1 MGTRYQDAKCNLCN
15 HCKLSL
21 RRWGIG
27 PCYLPR
33 FAFLSPGTLPLR
45 TILLSNLV
53 VHLPPAWSVS
63 GSNACVGMSVR
74 DWVLLPLI
82 FSSIPSSLV
91 ICLLDLPTSFYCG
104 SRSSLVTVVTLRF
117 CSSVYRWEGEI
128 KRWYT
133 SLPFPCMGLIVIC
146 IFKVLCRSL
155 QEVIRFWSFWR
166 ACSIVCTSVRG
177 RGFVT
182 FRIRLLSLTLSLF
195 RNALLYWFFSIFCQR
210 FIGLVIWLR
219 RWVDQSLSY
228 FVSHLFFAS
237 VFCSLF
243 YWFII
248 FFEGIVQL

>member
-91 ICLLDLPTSFYCG
+91 ICLLDLPTSFSVGVVHLSSPWSLCG
-104 SRSSLVTVVTLRF
+104 FVQVCIGERVRLSVGIPPCLFLAWAWSWFASSKCCVALYRK
-117 CSSVYRWEGEI
+117 SSVSGLFGGRVRLCARWFVEEAL
-128 KRWYT
+128 
-133 SLPFPCMGLIVIC
+133 LPF
-146 IFKVLCRSL
+146 VLD
-155 QEVIRFWSFWR
+155 F
-166 ACSIVCTSVRG
+166 
-177 RGFVT
+177 
-182 FRIRLLSLTLSLF
+182 SLTLSLF
-195 RNALLYWFFSIFCQR
+195 RNALLYWFFSIFC
-210 FIGLVIWLR
+210 
-219 RWVDQSLSY
+219 
-228 FVSHLFFAS
+228 
-237 VFCSLF
+237 
-243 YWFII
+243 
-248 FFEGIVQL
+248 